1 MKLSKQQAEAVK
13 YTDGPALV
21 AAGAGAGKTG
31 TLTAKI
37 AYLIAKGLNPKRILG
52 ITFTNKAADEMKT
65 RLIEITGRDPK
76 DFFWVRTFHSASY
89 LILRQHCELL
99 GYQKPLQI
107 INLYQQQKTIEDILK
122 KGNIDKKY
130 AKSMLAEI
138 SKAKNSSS
146 PEKHLDLARKKFS
159 APITEI
165 YELYEKSL
173 KVQNCVDFDNILLMT
188 RNLLRDFPEI
198 KKKYQELFQYILV
211 DEYQDSNDIQEELTS
226 LLLKDGR
233 LFCVGDDWQAVYGFR
248 GSNINHFLN
257 FTRKYKNAKIF
268 KLEQNYRSADKIV
281 KVANGIIKLNE
292 NKIDKKCFS
301 KLKGGVVKI
310 YEYADEEE
318 EAATIAQKIK
328 KFHHYQGKT
337 TSYDKFAVIYRTRF
351 CSLAFEKI
359 FRIYNIPYKMVG
371 ALGFF
376 ERKEILDILSYL
388 QSAVF
393 IKDNASFLRIINTPK
408 RGIGPALLKKI
419 EDNRPEEASLQ
430 ETVKELLGRE
440 QKIFTPKIEKELTNL
455 IKLLD
460 NITKMPPKDAITEI
474 MIQTNYKEHLKQYVQ
489 NNDADYTA
497 KIENIDQLIY
507 SAAQNG
513 NLEDFLEEATLIKE
527 DKNQDNAEDTAK
539 VNLLTIHAAKGLE
552 FHTVFIIGCE
562 ENLLPHWKSINSDK
576 ELSEER
582 RLMYVA
588 ATRAKYNL
596 YLSCADYRKGQ
607 FNPKSRFLY
616 EIQKSGIV

>member
-1 MKLSKQQAEAVK
+1 MKLSKQQVEAVK
-13 YTDGPALV
+13 YIDGPALV

-37 AYLIAKGLNPKRILG
+37 AYLIAKGLNPKRILA
-52 ITFTNKAADEMKT
+52 ITFTNKAADEMKS

-89 LILRQHCELL
+89 IILRQHCELL

-130 AKSMLAEI
+130 AKGMLAEI
-138 SKAKNSSS
+138 SKAKNSSD
-146 PEKHLDLARKKFS
+146 PDKHFDFARKKFT
-159 APITEI
+159 APIAEI
-165 YELYEKSL
+165 YELYEKAL
-173 KVQNCVDFDNILLMT
+173 KEQNCVDFDNILLMT
-188 RNLLRDFPEI
+188 RNLLRDFSEI

-211 DEYQDSNDIQEELTS
+211 DEYQDSNDIQEELTA
-226 LLLKDGR
+226 LLLKGGR

-257 FTRKYKNAKIF
+257 FARKYKDAKIF
-268 KLEQNYRSADKIV
+268 KLEQNYRSADNIV

-292 NKIDKKCFS
+292 NKIDKECFS
-301 KLKGGVVKI
+301 KLKGGVVRI
-310 YEYADEEE
+310 YEYGDEEE
-318 EAATIAQKIK
+318 EAATVAQKIK
-328 KFHHYQGKT
+328 KFHHYQGQT
-337 TSYDKFAVIYRTRF
+337 IAYDKFAVIYRTRF
-351 CSLAFEKI
+351 CSLAFEKA
-359 FRIYNIPYKMVG
+359 FRIFNIPYKMVG
-371 ALGFF
+371 ARGFF

-388 QSAVF
+388 QSAFF
-393 IKDNASFLRIINTPK
+393 IKDNASFLRIINTPR
-408 RGIGPALLKKI
+408 RGIGPALLNKI
-419 EDNRPEEASLQ
+419 EDNRTDGASLQ
-430 ETVKELLGRE
+430 ETVKEMLG
-440 QKIFTPKIEKELTNL
+440 QKIFSPKIEKGLSNL

-460 NITKMPPKDAITEI
+460 NVRKMSPKDAITEI
-474 MIQTNYKEHLKQYVQ
+474 IIQTDYKQYLKGYVQ
-489 NNDADYTA
+489 NNDVDYTA
-497 KIENIDQLIY
+497 KLENIDQLIY
-507 SAAQNG
+507 SAAQKG
-513 NLEDFLEEATLIKE
+513 DLEEFLEEATLIKE
-527 DKNQDNAEDTAK
+527 DKKEEDSEDSAK

-576 ELSEER
+576 DLSEER

-607 FNPKSRFLY
+607 FNSKSRFLY
-616 EIQKSGIV
+616 EIEKGGMV